1 VGQDTAEKLQ
11 QEKLQR
17 KLRKDLLDEVQQKTS
32 VGIEKLLEAVA
43 IRNSKNKGA
52 SLQAVAVEL
61 FDLLQ
66 WGELKLTG
74 ADITK
79 PQKVSGQP
87 DPQLPQLGYMDK
99 DRRAARNKRDRPE
112 RNAGGVRRSESRID
126 RDRILQSWAFRRLEG
141 VTQIVTPDQSGHLM
155 HSRLTHSMKVAQV
168 GRRIADELLLRYK
181 DKEPQKLIAGGGLD
195 PDVVEAAGFAHD
207 IGHPPFGHSGEKVL
221 DAWAIG
227 KGLRDGFEGN
237 AQSLR
242 AVTQLEFRFSHVDG
256 MNLTNATRAAI
267 IKYPWE
273 RATAQNGKKWEKFN
287 AYDDDYQNHLVEPRS
302 QLGVYGEAQTL
313 EASIMDIADDITYA
327 LHDVEDFYTA
337 GIFPRNQ
344 VALVLE
350 DYKNRGDPLKP
361 PTTNQHERLQEFK
374 DKMKGKEGTGFD
386 QQLFDDA
393 VNKIHAVV
401 VFSMYRH
408 FDGSRAAYTL
418 IRTAFA
424 SLIDSYISAIW
435 LDEGKDK
442 DGNVWVVARLNKR
455 HYYEIELLK
464 WLTGQFVHER
474 TELVLTQLGQA
485 RLLLETL
492 NRLFHWSQKRVAKDM
507 ATAAKKA
514 PAKKAQQ
521 GIDGKQQG
529 ADGKQQGTDGK
540 QKGTDGNQQDERA
553 EEILCPKLPVVL
565 DGLMKEKLS
574 KSTDE
579 KDSDRHIARAVVDYI
594 ASLTDAQV
602 VSLARTLSGADRPS
616 SLYSG

>member
-1 VGQDTAEKLQ
+1 MEDTADKLQ
-11 QEKLQR
+11 KELQ
-17 KLRKDLLDEVQQKTS
+17 DLVQQETS
-32 VGIEKLLEAVA
+32 VGIEDLLQTVA
-43 IRNSKNKGA
+43 IGKKA
-52 SLQAVAVEL
+52 SLQEAAVEL

-66 WGELKLTG
+66 WGKLMLTG
-74 ADITK
+74 ADITL
-79 PQKVSGQP
+79 PETGRVQP
-87 DPQLPQLGYMDK
+87 DPQLPQLDYMDMK
-99 DRRAARNKRDRPE
+99 KNLRSNRNKRDNDE
-112 RNAGGVRRSESRID
+112 LNASGVRRSESRID

-181 DKEPQKLIAGGGLD
+181 AKDPQKLIDGGGLD

-207 IGHPPFGHSGEKVL
+207 IGHPPFGHAGEKVL
-221 DAWAIG
+221 DAWARAH
-227 KGLRDGFEGN
+227 GLRDGFEGN

-242 AVTQLEFRFSHVDG
+242 AVTQLEFRFPHVDG

-273 RATAQNGKKWEKFN
+273 RATAQNGKKWRKFN
-287 AYDDDYQNHLVEPRS
+287 AYDDDYLKHLVEPRNA
-302 QLGVYGEAQTL
+302 LEVYGEAQTL

-350 DYKNRGDPLKP
+350 DYKNKNEAKLLKP
-361 PTTNQHERLQEFK
+361 PTTNQYEALKKFK
-374 DKMKGKEGTGFD
+374 DELKGKGTGFD
-386 QQLFDDA
+386 QKLFDDA

-408 FDGSRAAYTL
+408 FDGSQAAYTL

-424 SLIDSYISAIW
+424 SLIDSYISEIW
-435 LDEGKDK
+435 LDDGKD
-442 DGNVWVVARLNKR
+442 DEGNVWVVARLNKR
-455 HYYEIELLK
+455 HWYEIELLK
-464 WLTGQFVHER
+464 WLTAQFVHER
-474 TELVLTQLGQA
+474 TELVLRQLGQA

-492 NRLFHWSQKRVAKDM
+492 DRLFRWSQKRVAEDM

-514 PAKKAQQ
+514 PAKKAPAKKAQQ
-521 GIDGKQQG
+521 GTD
-529 ADGKQQGTDGK
+529 AKQQGTEPK
-540 QKGTDGNQQDERA
+540 QQDA
-553 EEILCPKLPVVL
+553 EAILCPKLPVVL
-565 DGLMKEKLS
+565 EGLINEKLS
-574 KSTDE
+574 KSTNK
-579 KDSDRHIARAVVDYI
+579 KDSDRHIARAVVDHI

-602 VSLARTLSGADRPS
+602 VSLARALSGADRPS
-616 SLYSG
+616 SLYSA